1 MYGQEKGGFSLSTA
15 AISGTKVLA
24 VVSCGIFRWFLNFIE
39 KLLIELHLNLYLCLF
54 SLFKP
59 VQIAGYTTVELV
71 CFGKGLICTLSSSQ
85 KCVCN
90 ICSFFHEFC
99 TNSLITFSMD
109 AGIKP
114 A

>member
-39 KLLIELHLNLYLCLF
+39 KLLIELHLNLYLSLF

-90 ICSFFHEFC
+90 ICSFLHEFC

>member
-24 VVSCGIFRWFLNFIE
+24 VVSCGIFIWFLNFIE